1 IRDVLK
7 YLVGV
12 LETPES
18 VGKSYDIGGADIL
31 TYREMM
37 KQFAHLLNRKVAM
50 FHFPLSYIPP
60 YAYIASLITPVPA
73 LIISSLMEG
82 LRNDVVCRDQSI
94 RTLISV
100 KPIGYREAL
109 IRAMDREEQDQIRTR
124 WADAYPP
131 SHELAIKLREMR
143 KTPQYTSKYFLES
156 DSSAEDI
163 FDSVCRIGGKGGWF
177 QSNWMWRLRGFMDRL
192 LGGVGIQRGRRST
205 ASLKIGDVIDFWR
218 VEDLIPERRLL
229 LRAEMLLPGRAWLEF
244 NINDNGNAR
253 TLQIKAW
260 FHTRTLFGRLYW
272 YAFVPFHGI
281 VFNDLIKGIEH
292 TSKGE

>member
-1 IRDVLK
+1 
-7 YLVGV
+7 
-12 LETPES
+12 
-18 VGKSYDIGGADIL
+18 
-31 TYREMM
+31 
-37 KQFAHLLNRKVAM
+37 
-50 FHFPLSYIPP
+50 
-60 YAYIASLITPVPA
+60 
-73 LIISSLMEG
+73 
-82 LRNDVVCRDQSI
+82 
-94 RTLISV
+94 
-100 KPIGYREAL
+100 
-109 IRAMDREEQDQIRTR
+109 MDREEQDQIRTR

-131 SHELAIKLREMR
+131 AHELAIKLREMR

-163 FDSVCRIGGKGGWF
+163 FSSVCRIGGKGGWF

-218 VEDLIPERRLL
+218 VEDLIPERHLL

-272 YAFVPFHGI
+272 YALVPFHGI